1 MLTVFKQVFILFCF
15 AMAGY
20 ILCRK
25 KLADSSHA
33 KLLSTLEVYIFLPCM
48 VFKTFSSNLTV
59 KYLSLNWQS
68 ILTSTIIVICIS
80 VLAFFTA
87 KLFTKN
93 SYERNIYTYSLIVPN
108 SGYMGYALAEALFGE
123 QALMNMMF
131 FCIPVSVFT
140 YTVGFCMLT
149 KRKFTLK
156 KLIHPVMIALVA
168 GGIVGLSGVKIPGL
182 VNNILNSSSNCM
194 APVSML
200 LTGMVISEFNLRKL
214 LSDIKGYLIVFLRL
228 IVIPCGVALVLMLIG
243 KEEYL
248 LSAILLFA
256 MPCGL
261 NTVVFPRLIDEN
273 CEIGARL
280 ACISS
285 TLACITIPICIS
297 IFI

>member
-1 MLTVFKQVFILFCF
+1 
-15 AMAGY
+15 MAGY

-33 KLLSTLEVYIFLPCM
+33 KLLSTLEVYVFLPCM
-48 VFKTFSSNLTV
+48 VFKTFSSNLTA
-59 KYLSLNWQS
+59 KYLSGNWQA
-68 ILTSTIIVICIS
+68 ILTSTIIVVLIAIS
-80 VLAFFTA
+80 AHFTA

-93 SYERNIYTYSLIVPN
+93 SFERNIYTYSLIVPN
-108 SGYMGYALAEALFGE
+108 SGYMGYALAEALYGE
-123 QALMNMMF
+123 QALMDMMF

-156 KLIHPVMIALVA
+156 KLVHPVMIALVA
-168 GGIVGLSGVKIPGL
+168 GSLFGLSGLKMPDIL
-182 VNNILNSSSNCM
+182 ANILNSSGNCM

-200 LTGMVISEFNLRKL
+200 LTGMVISEFDLKKL
-214 LSDIKGYLIVFLRL
+214 LSDVKGYIIVFLRL
-228 IVIPCGVALVLMLIG
+228 IAIPCIVSLVLILVG
-243 KEEYL
+243 REEYL
-248 LSAILLFA
+248 LSAVLLFA

-285 TLACITIPICIS
+285 TLACITIPVCIS
-297 IFI
+297 IFIN